1 MLTDIEQNLGFK
13 LMWKDALLLGAG
25 GAAAGVLWPLF
36 NAGVGVDIANRNIEK
51 ARSLAKEFTGAGTV
65 YARRYE
71 ELAGRKFDL
80 IINATSSGLS
90 NELPPLP
97 EGLFKPGALAYDMMY
112 GRETPFMTYARKQG
126 AALVSDGLGMLVE
139 QAAEALLPVAQ
150 CASGHATCARRI
162 AQMKQVKS
170 LFWRI
175 VMALFLLLLLYQL
188 WLFAHVCW
196 WVKFNPAT
204 SAFMEDRLLVM
215 QDKNPKAG
223 LQYKWVPY
231 DNISDNLKRA
241 LIVSEDAKF
250 VDHEGFDWEGIAK
263 AYEKNLKKGK
273 IVAGGSTISQQLAK
287 NLFLSTKRTPWRKG
301 EEAIITLMLEAVMDK
316 QRIFEI
322 YLNVIEWGDGVFGA
336 EAAARHYF
344 GISAAQLS
352 PEQAARLAA
361 MVPNPRYYDRHR
373 EAQGMLAKTIIILDR
388 MPDADIP

>member
-1 MLTDIEQNLGFK
+1 
-13 LMWKDALLLGAG
+13 
-25 GAAAGVLWPLF
+25 
-36 NAGVGVDIANRNIEK
+36 
-51 ARSLAKEFTGAGTV
+51 
-65 YARRYE
+65 
-71 ELAGRKFDL
+71 
-80 IINATSSGLS
+80 
-90 NELPPLP
+90 
-97 EGLFKPGALAYDMMY
+97 
-112 GRETPFMTYARKQG
+112 
-126 AALVSDGLGMLVE
+126 
-139 QAAEALLPVAQ
+139 
-150 CASGHATCARRI
+150 
-162 AQMKQVKS
+162 MKQVKS

-175 VMALFLLLLLYQL
+175 VMALLLLLLLYQL
-188 WLFAHVCW
+188 WLFVHVCW

-231 DNISDNLKRA
+231 DKISDNLKRA

-287 NLFLSTKRTPWRKG
+287 NLFLSTKRTPWRKA
-301 EEAIITLMLEAVMDK
+301 EEAFITLMLEAVMDK
-316 QRIFEI
+316 ERIFEI

-336 EAAARHYF
+336 EAAAHHYF